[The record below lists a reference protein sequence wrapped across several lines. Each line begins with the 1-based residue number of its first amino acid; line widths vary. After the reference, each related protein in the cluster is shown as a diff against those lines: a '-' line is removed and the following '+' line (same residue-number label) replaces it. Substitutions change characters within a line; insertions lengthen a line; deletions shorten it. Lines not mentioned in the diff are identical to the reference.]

1 MQDVLAKAEVV
12 AAVFSDVL
20 GASPRGV
27 ADRKGVFV
35 VEEEGLDRAAFSA
48 EIIAL
53 SRLWV

>member
-1 MQDVLAKAEVV
+1 VRDILAEAEVV

-35 VEEEGLDRAAFSA
+35 VEEEGLGRAAFSA
-48 EIIAL
+48 EVIAL